1 MGTYLLKRRL
11 RHVRSLKIR
20 NLFVGQKN
28 SQELIWFP
36 SYFIVIENDRGQTL
50 YVSELQHGS
59 LYSVQF
65 NELPLQNSPLTHFTL
80 RLVAEFP
87 RWLSSLSDERLW
99 FDFRTYKVDLNQVKH
114 INPDD
119 IMETSNTLILELV
132 DGEYVLPN
140 ISTLAAPNASINP
153 HKRSTSSI
161 KIKRS
166 FTFNSILKLN
176 KILEYTSQVKE
187 ESRQISDKVE
197 RQIED
202 KHKTHQWLITH
213 LKDYNHQ
220 LQLRVQK
227 KQSDLQKVSSFVERF
242 SESEENDSKP
252 HPLNDYYGNTYPNLI
267 QSRNVLE
274 NLRAKK
280 LAQLIEAF
288 QATDLFRARSGFV
301 TLDRVLPNSSSSLY
315 DRLTLDLLNKEEL
328 LKIAITGS
336 EVTKRKT
343 STCLGYYTLFV
354 ILLATSVCS
363 IPLPHELS
371 YCGSTSTINNTI
383 PLYMD
388 NFKDM
393 NPLGQAI
400 DCFNGNIIQV
410 IQFLKHRQTQ

>member
-343 STCLGYYTLFV
+343 STCLGYYTLFYFDDKQ
-354 ILLATSVCS
+354 
-363 IPLPHELS
+363 HH
-371 YCGSTSTINNTI
+371 STI
-383 PLYMD
+383 Y
-388 NFKDM
+388 
-393 NPLGQAI
+393 G
-400 DCFNGNIIQV
+400 
-410 IQFLKHRQTQ
+410 